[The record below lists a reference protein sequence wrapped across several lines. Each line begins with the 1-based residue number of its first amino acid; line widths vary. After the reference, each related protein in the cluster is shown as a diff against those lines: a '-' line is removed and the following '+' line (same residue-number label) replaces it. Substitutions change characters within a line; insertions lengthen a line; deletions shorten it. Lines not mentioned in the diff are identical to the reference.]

1 MGQMLRR
8 RFLLAAPA
16 LIAARIS
23 YGQSAS
29 AMYRV
34 AFVLNVSPL
43 SEMEGLEPAHPILL
57 EFVREMRRLGYAEGV
72 NLILERRTLE
82 GQPKRVLAVFPE
94 LARLGTRVIVAVG
107 GREDFKRACDSVG
120 HVAVVTFGG
129 VDPVKYGLAR
139 SLAHPGGNVTGL
151 MYFVGP
157 EIEAKRLQLLKELL
171 PTVSRVAYLVPKD
184 ALERRDEIVL
194 GVVQAAKSLDL
205 QLIYATVEGHD
216 FAPTFAAIAREKP
229 DALLASLYP
238 AVYAYRKDVVA
249 FARGQRLPD
258 SYSHPEFAALGGL
271 MSYAVDS
278 SDLGRRAAHYVDK
291 ILKGAK
297 PGDLPIERPTKY
309 DFVINIK
316 TARALGLTIP
326 QSVLLRADRV
336 ID

>member
-107 GREDFKRACDSVG
+107 GREDFKRACDAVG
-120 HVAVVTFGG
+120 DVAVVTFGG

-216 FAPTFAAIAREKP
+216 FAPAFAAIAREKP

-309 DFVINIK
+309 DFVINLK
-316 TARALGLTIP
+316 TAQALGLTIP

>member
-1 MGQMLRR
+1 MSQIERR
-8 RFLLAAPA
+8 RFLVVASALAIAPLA
-16 LIAARIS
+16 
-23 YGQSAS
+23 YGQRAGE
-29 AMYRV
+29 MHRV
-34 AFVLNVSPL
+34 AFVVNVSPIR
-43 SEMEGLEPAHPILL
+43 EMQGPEPEHPIFRA
-57 EFVREMRRLGYAEGV
+57 FVIEMGRLGYTEGA

-82 GQPKRVLAVFPE
+82 GRTERVLDVFSE
-94 LARLGTRVIVAVG
+94 LAQLKTRVIVTPG
-107 GREDFKRACDSVG
+107 GFKEFKRACDAVG
-120 HVAVVTFGG
+120 NVAIVTFSGA
-129 VDPVKYGLAR
+129 DPVKLGMAR

-171 PTVSRVAYLVPKD
+171 PTVSRIAYLVPKD

-238 AVYAYRKDVVA
+238 AVYAYRKDVVD